1 MWSLV
6 DCFTE
11 LSLRL
16 SVCTTRGFLP
26 VDKVARI
33 CLHQEIVNKM
43 RCPILRDHFVCGKS
57 GSRCILN
64 CFNRCTRRLS
74 MNAGAAATRT
84 FHKRPLPE
92 SLISLSS
99 KNGKEIF
106 REALA
111 GGGME
116 SYFSLAEQFV
126 TQSEPSYCALSS
138 LAMVLNALNFDPK
151 KVWKGAWRWVS
162 EETLQCETQICGH
175 SLEKVRRDGM
185 DFDEFESLARC
196 HGIRIKAQKNYS
208 KNHTE
213 ICSRD
218 ITQFRSYVEAVCS
231 SDRSESFMVA
241 NFSRKVL
248 GQTGCGHFSPI
259 GGYHKEKDLVLIM
272 DVARFKYPPFWVPL
286 DVLWASMAVDD
297 EKTKSPRG
305 YFILSTWN
313 SMAAIDV
320 CSTISKTIVKD
331 ADSISNISINE
342 TMEQNDKIK
351 TIISS
356 NESHNKHVNSKSTFL
371 HDPIGDCP
379 PLIKTWQEFKK
390 HTDNDSGQNACSGC
404 HKKHILQ
411 K

>member
-1 MWSLV
+1 M
-6 DCFTE
+6 
-11 LSLRL
+11 
-16 SVCTTRGFLP
+16 
-26 VDKVARI
+26 
-33 CLHQEIVNKM
+33 
-43 RCPILRDHFVCGKS
+43 
-57 GSRCILN
+57 LN
-64 CFNRCTRRLS
+64 CFNRCTRQLS
-74 MNAGAAATRT
+74 TNATAAAAPRT

-92 SLISLSS
+92 ALISLSS

-196 HGIRIKAQKNYS
+196 HGIRIRAQKNFS
-208 KNHTE
+208 RNHTE
-213 ICSRD
+213 VCSRD
-218 ITQFRSYVEAVCS
+218 ITQFRSFVEAVCS
-231 SDRSESFMVA
+231 SDKSESFMVA

-286 DVLWASMAVDD
+286 EVLWASMAVDD

-313 SMAAIDV
+313 SLATVNLYTTVANSNV
-320 CSTISKTIVKD
+320 Q
-331 ADSISNISINE
+331 DSPSMSNITIDTTNE
-342 TMEQNDKIK
+342 QKDKMY
-351 TIISS
+351 TIFSS
-356 NESHNKHVNSKSTFL
+356 NSSHREDEQINSHTSLL
-371 HDPIGDCP
+371 HAAIGDCP
-379 PLIKTWQEFKK
+379 PLIKTWHEFKR
-390 HTDNDSGQNACSGC
+390 HAIHDSGQAVCTEC
-404 HKKHILQ
+404 HTKH
-411 K
+411 KH